1 MNTKTRVVVIV
12 LFTVCVLMLCAG
24 RRLGLTAPPAAQ
36 DRGQEQ
42 SDQTEGDDVRGL
54 WNDFREKRPTS
65 KKQRHESV
73 SPGTPSGGKKPQARP
88 ARPAPETAPN
98 ISYRPAPD
106 VHRPLASTQNSG
118 KTGAGKRQGRAKV
131 TVERLVGITIWR
143 LRPSME
149 GDEARMLVHKESEA
163 KRDETEWTPVRVETS
178 APLAEGDKV
187 RVSIESPS
195 TGFLYVINREQYANG
210 FLGEPTL
217 IFPTTRT
224 RSGDNRVEAGR
235 VIEIP
240 AQQDNDPYFTVT
252 SSGARPDQVG
262 ELLTIIVTEQPL
274 QGLSIGR
281 DALRLTGKQMSD
293 WGRWESDDV
302 EAIAQVGGAGK
313 LWTRAEQEAGASEWR
328 KLEQHEALPQ
338 TIYRVRTKPGD
349 PLMVTIPLNYERE
362 TRPRRAST
370 TSPDARGGA
379 ARRENQ
385 PQLVVQTGHAM
396 GGGFFG
402 TAFSPN
408 GQLVLTSGMDNRALL
423 WSVRT
428 GQEIRSFPGHEMFV
442 TSVAFSPDGRKVA
455 TGSSSVRVWDVVTG
469 KQLLRFATHT
479 TAGLGYSVRR
489 VTFSPDGKWIA
500 TVINFNVTGTIP
512 VGNVCLWEASTGR
525 MVRCFEGHTEVP
537 RDAAFSPDGRS
548 LVTGSEDG
556 TAILWDVNTG
566 AALKVFQG
574 HTAPVTTVAFAKTG
588 TFVVTGS
595 HDQTARAWDV
605 ATGKELRQFKG
616 HKGFV
621 SDVSISPDGRYIA
634 TKDQEL
640 TGLEGDNATRLW
652 DVATGRIL
660 WRLDKTFGEIP
671 FSPDGKYI
679 YVGRVTPTLREVA
692 TGREV
697 LRLEKKAWPVS
708 KFEFAGDGNSILMNS
723 WGHAGFWNLNSGREE
738 TRLKES
744 AGDYGT
750 TVALSPGGRLTAVS
764 SNNSST
770 IRLLDTVTGQ
780 ELSRFQGDSGNASR
794 LEFSPDGHFLAAS
807 DGMNRKITV
816 WSISTGQKVR
826 SFDGFEFEYSPDGQ
840 YILAGNKP
848 FIDMLS
854 LNEATQTQPNTLCV
868 WDAKSGQKIWCFKQ
882 DDLIQSFAFSPD
894 ARLLL
899 TGGSDTTIRLW
910 DSRTGREVRSIPHT
924 SPIWSVAFSPR
935 NGRYFLTGDIESNV
949 IMWDTQT
956 GKPVRK
962 FVGNSSVPGTVNFSP
977 DERLILSGGFDGTAR
992 IWDSSTSEELCGMIS
1007 FPDGTWVVVD
1017 PDGRFDANNLE
1028 NISGMYWVVPDD
1040 PFNPLPLEI
1049 FMRDYYE
1056 PRLLARILAGEKF
1069 RAVKDISKINRMQPG
1084 VRIGSVEP
1092 QRDDS
1097 SAVTVTVDVALPVAP
1112 STIPGQSSAPRSG
1125 VYDLRLFR
1133 DGQLVGYAPQQD
1145 GEIKLDGTGKAKLTF
1160 RNIKLPR
1167 TAGIK
1172 QVEFTAYAF
1181 NSDRVKSAT
1190 DRKVYNLPTS
1200 LAPIKG
1206 RAYLITVGVN
1216 AYENSELNLKFA
1228 ANDARQMQQIL
1239 SEQLTRVGTFEEVV
1253 QVPLISDYRVEGNK
1267 VIVNESTATK
1277 QNFKTVLEL
1286 LAGKGPSSELI
1297 QDVPNAARL
1306 RPARPEDLVL
1316 ISFSSHGYA
1325 DVEGNFYLVP
1335 YDTGRSSG
1343 ITRELLRRSISSAE
1357 LSLWLRDVDAGD
1369 LVMIVDACH
1378 SAAAVEGKEFKPGP
1392 MGSRGLGQLAYDK
1405 GMRILTATQADDV
1418 AVGSGKIEQ
1427 GLLSY
1432 ALTHDG
1438 IKSGGADYKP
1448 KDALITLRE
1457 WLEYGEGRVPKLYEE
1472 VRGRR
1477 VRPSAEP
1484 RNLSHEGDNQ
1494 AKPVTALQNELKLQ
1508 QPSLFDFTRKR
1519 QDAVLAFTGTGNR
1532 VASAPPR
1539 TVAESTAGTA
1549 AVDLSIEPPVI
1560 SFEQARIDAGIADRS
1575 QRDLEAQMK
1584 PAKAFYHLAELDQ
1597 SALYAQRALK
1607 IKSKHAGALTLMG
1620 DIKYDS
1626 NDFVKAASFYERS
1639 LSVEPNNADVR
1650 LKLGNSYF
1658 QMEPVNLEQVAA
1670 DVRNGLKPNPKL
1682 VKAVERAMNEY
1693 RKALVINPKHETA
1706 REYIA
1711 VSEVSLALLRN
1722 DLGAARAALD
1732 KLAEARPSGKVL
1744 VYFRILLDRV
1754 TWLNLAKAEPN
1765 NFEAQI
1771 GAAAV
1776 KSQLRSYDEAIEFL
1790 KRAHELRQDDYGV
1803 IIELGNVNFDAA
1815 HYQEAGEWYGLALSK
1830 NPSDIDARSNYA
1842 VTFLL
1847 REPPD
1852 VERAISELRHSLQLN
1867 PQHEYTLQSISDAF
1881 IRKGDAAQAQAALAN
1896 LERVNPGNPALPR
1909 LRSRLENLRRPPG
1922 AFSPK

>member
-1 MNTKTRVVVIV
+1 MNTRTRVVVAV
-12 LFTVCVLMLCAG
+12 LVAFGVLMVCAG
-24 RRLGLTAPPAAQ
+24 RRPGLTAPPTAQ
-36 DRGQEQ
+36 DRGQAQ
-42 SDQTEGDDVRGL
+42 SGQIEDRGL
-54 WNDFREKRPTS
+54 WNDLRVKRPAGD
-65 KKQRHESV
+65 KRRPESV
-73 SPGTPSGGKKPQARP
+73 SPGAPPAGKKPQGRP
-88 ARPAPETAPN
+88 ARPEPKTAPK

-106 VHRPLASTQNSG
+106 ALPSTRKSK
-118 KTGAGKRQGRAKV
+118 KTGGGARQERTKGA
-131 TVERLVGITIWR
+131 VERLVGITVWR
-143 LRPSME
+143 LRPSAE
-149 GDEARMLVHKESEA
+149 GDEARMLVQKESGTGREQTA
-163 KRDETEWTPVRVETS
+163 WTPVRVETG
-178 APLAEGDKV
+178 APLSEGDKV
-187 RVSIESPS
+187 RIGIESPS

-210 FLGEPTL
+210 FLGEPML

-252 SSGARPDQVG
+252 PSGERTDQVG
-262 ELLTIIVTEQPL
+262 ELLTIIVTERPL
-274 QGLSIGR
+274 RGLTIGR
-281 DALRLTGKQMSD
+281 SALRLTAKQMSD

-302 EAIAQVGGAGK
+302 QAIAQVGGAGTP
-313 LWTRAEQEAGASEWR
+313 WTRAEQEAGASEWR

-338 TIYRVRTKPGD
+338 TIYRVRTTPGD
-349 PLMVTIPLNYERE
+349 PLVVTIPLNYERQ
-362 TRPRRAST
+362 TRPRRGAA

-385 PQLVVQTGHAM
+385 PRLVVQTGHAM
-396 GGGFFG
+396 GGGFFDA
-402 TAFSPN
+402 AFSPN
-408 GQLVLTSGMDNRALL
+408 GQLVLTSGLDNRALL
-423 WSVRT
+423 WSART
-428 GQEIRSFPGHEMFV
+428 GEEIRSFQGHEMFV
-442 TSVAFSPDGRKVA
+442 SSVAFSPDGRKVA
-455 TGSSSVRVWDVVTG
+455 TGSSSVRVWDVATG

-479 TAGLGYSVRR
+479 TAELGYSVRR
-489 VTFSPDGKWIA
+489 VTFSPDGKWIV
-500 TVINFNVTGTIP
+500 TVINFNVTGAIP
-512 VGNVCLWEASTGR
+512 SGNVCLWEAATGR
-525 MVRCFEGHTEVP
+525 MARCFEGHTEVP

-566 AALKVFQG
+566 AALKAFQG
-574 HTAPVTTVAFAKTG
+574 HTAPVTAVAFAKTG
-588 TFVVTGS
+588 AFVVTGS
-595 HDQTARAWDV
+595 HDQTARVWDV

-621 SDVSISPDGRYIA
+621 YDVSISPDGRYVA

-640 TGLEGDNATRLW
+640 TGIEGDHATRLW

-660 WRLDKTFGEIP
+660 WRLDKAFGEIP

-679 YVGRVTPTLREVA
+679 YVSRATPTLREVA

-697 LRLEKKAWPVS
+697 LRLEKQAWPVI
-708 KFEFAGDGNSILMNS
+708 KFEFSGDGNSILMNS
-723 WGHAGFWNLNSGREE
+723 WGHAGLWNLNSGREE
-738 TRLKES
+738 TRFKEG

-764 SNNSST
+764 SNNSPA
-770 IRLLDTVTGQ
+770 IRLVDAVTGQ
-780 ELSRFQGDSGNASR
+780 ELGRFQGGSGNVAR
-794 LEFSPDGHFLAAS
+794 LEFSPDGRFLAAG
-807 DGMNRKITV
+807 DGMNRKTTV
-816 WSISTGQKVR
+816 WSISTGQKAQ
-826 SFDGFEFEYSPDGQ
+826 SFDGYEFQYSPDGQ
-840 YILAGNKP
+840 YILAGSKP
-848 FIDMLS
+848 DIEMLS

-894 ARLLL
+894 ARILL
-899 TGGSDTTIRLW
+899 TGGTDTTIRLW
-910 DSRTGREVRSIPHT
+910 DSRTGREVRNIPHT
-924 SPIWSVAFSPR
+924 SPIWSVGFSPR

-956 GKPVRK
+956 GQPVRK
-962 FVGNSSVPGTVNFSP
+962 FVGNSSAPGTVNFSP
-977 DERLILSGGFDGTAR
+977 DERLVLSGGFDGAAR
-992 IWDSSTSEELCGMIS
+992 IWDSSTGEELCSMIS

-1028 NISGMYWVVPDD
+1028 NIKGMYWVVPDD

-1069 RAVKDISKINRMQPG
+1069 RAVKDISKINRTQPG

-1092 QRDDS
+1092 QEGDS
-1097 SAVTVTVDVALPVAP
+1097 GAVTVTVDVALPAVP
-1112 STIPGQSSAPRSG
+1112 SGVPGQSAAPRSG

-1133 DGQLVGYAPQQD
+1133 DGQLVGYAPHHD

-1167 TAGIK
+1167 TAGVK
-1172 QVEFTAYAF
+1172 QVEFAAYAF

-1190 DRKVYNLPTS
+1190 DRKVYNLPAA
-1200 LAPIKG
+1200 LAPVKG

-1239 SEQLTRVGTFEEVV
+1239 SEQLARAGAFEEVV
-1253 QVPLISDYRVEGNK
+1253 QVPLISDYRVEGNR
-1267 VIVNESTATK
+1267 VVVNESTATK

-1286 LAGKGPSSELI
+1286 LAGKGSSPELI
-1297 QDVPNAARL
+1297 QGVPNAARL

-1438 IKSGGADYKP
+1438 IKFGGADYKP
-1448 KDALITLRE
+1448 KDALITLTE

-1472 VRGRR
+1472 VRGGLA
-1477 VRPSAEP
+1477 RPSAEP
-1484 RNLSHEGDNQ
+1484 RNLTHGGNNQ
-1494 AKPVTALQNELKLQ
+1494 AKPVTARQSELKLQ

-1519 QDAVLAFTGTGNR
+1519 QDAVLAFTGAGTGAGNR
-1532 VASAPPR
+1532 VAGAPPR
-1539 TVAESTAGTA
+1539 TVAESPAGAA
-1549 AVDLSIEPPVI
+1549 AVDSSLEPPVI
-1560 SFEQARIDAGIADRS
+1560 SFEQARIDAGAADRS

-1584 PAKAFYHLAELDQ
+1584 PAKAFYHLAELEK
-1597 SALYAQRALK
+1597 SALYAERALK
-1607 IKSKHAGALTLMG
+1607 IRSKHAGALTLMG

-1626 NDFVKAASFYERS
+1626 NDFAKAASFYERS
-1639 LSVEPNNADVR
+1639 LSVEPNNAGVR

-1670 DVRNGLKPNPKL
+1670 DVRNGSKPNPKL
-1682 VKAVERAMNEY
+1682 VRAAERAMIEY
-1693 RKALVINPKHETA
+1693 RKALVINPKHEMA

-1711 VSEVSLALLRN
+1711 VSEVTLALLRN

-1744 VYFRILLDRV
+1744 VYFRIMVDRI

-1765 NFEAQI
+1765 NFEAQV

-1776 KSQLRSYDEAIEFL
+1776 KSQLRRYDEAIEFL
-1790 KRAHELRQDDYGV
+1790 KRAHELRRDDYGV

-1815 HYQEAGEWYGLALSK
+1815 HYREAGEWYGLALSK

-1852 VERAISELRHSLQLN
+1852 VERAITELRHSLRLN
-1867 PQHEYTLQSISDAF
+1867 PQHEYTLQYMSDAL

-1896 LERVNPGNPALPR
+1896 LERAHPGNPALPR
-1909 LRSRLENLRRPPG
+1909 LRSGLENLRRPPG
-1922 AFSPK
+1922 ALSPK